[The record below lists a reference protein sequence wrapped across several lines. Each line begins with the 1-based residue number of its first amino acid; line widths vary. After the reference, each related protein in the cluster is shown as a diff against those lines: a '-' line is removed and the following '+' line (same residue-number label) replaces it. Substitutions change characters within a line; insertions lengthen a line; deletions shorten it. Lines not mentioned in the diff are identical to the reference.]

1 MAILRSALFYVGYLS
16 SGMLASILACLIGPF
31 IGLDKRLKLFS
42 LWPRFTN
49 WFLNLTCGIKVNVIG
64 KENLPSGPCVIVSNH
79 QGQWETFSMQY
90 LFHPLCTL
98 LKRELLFIPLW
109 GWAMKMLHPIGIN
122 RDKPKQAILQTLEE
136 GSERLKRG
144 MFVLLF
150 PEGTTNSGKK
160 ILNFKSSLFNLFE
173 GNNTL
178 RLQNFSL
185 CYTHVNDMP
194 IDNRT
199 RPQISWY
206 GDMSIVNHLLNFL
219 KLSSIKATVVLH
231 PVMQLVIAMQSQY
244 LLMLIETQWVY
255 HRLH

>member
-1 MAILRSALFYVGYLS
+1 MTILRSVLFYIGYLS

-150 PEGTTNSGKK
+150 PEGTRVRAGRVGKYARSGFELAKRNNVKVLPLCHNSGDCWPAHKFIKK
-160 ILNFKSSLFNLFE
+160 SGTINLHIGEPFYVE
-173 GNNTL
+173 D
-178 RLQNFSL
+178 SKE
-185 CYTHVNDMP
+185 
-194 IDNRT
+194 
-199 RPQISWY
+199 S
-206 GDMSIVNHLLNFL
+206 
-219 KLSSIKATVVLH
+219 AEVVR
-231 PVMQLVIAMQSQY
+231 
-244 LLMLIETQWVY
+244 QWVEKK
-255 HRLH
+255 LNKA